1 MSDETR
7 EYTNGEVTVIWQPKK
22 CVHSGICAHGLRAV
36 FDPKRRPWIDL
47 SKATTAQIEAQVA
60 ECPSGALSL
69 KPKP

>member
-22 CVHSGICAHGLRAV
+22 CVHSGICARGLRPV

-47 SKATTAQIEAQVA
+47 SKAASEEIKAQVA
-60 ECPSGALSL
+60 ECPSGALGL
-69 KPKP
+69 KP